1 MEWHIHALWMCGS
14 KDILGI
20 SKYFQTWRQIAML
33 KQANKQIKKPTKNRT
48 SKTTQKKKRE
58 RGSMFVKT
66 EVSSASSI
74 LIK

>member
-1 MEWHIHALWMCGS
+1 
-14 KDILGI
+14 
-20 SKYFQTWRQIAML
+20 ML

>member
-20 SKYFQTWRQIAML
+20 SKYFQTWRQIEML

-48 SKTTQKKKRE
+48 SKTTQKKKERE
-58 RGSMFVKT
+58 
-66 EVSSASSI
+66 EVC
-74 LIK
+74 LLKLR